1 MSIIHT
7 MGAVIAQDRIELN
20 VIISAMKQGETRESF
35 ESAKKQLRSEQLYIL
50 LQGQLIKSRKDQCLR
65 FLLPEASTERIYCNP
80 KR

>member
-1 MSIIHT
+1 
-7 MGAVIAQDRIELN
+7 
-20 VIISAMKQGETRESF
+20 MKQGETRESF

-50 LQGQLIKSRKDQCLR
+50 LQGQLINSRKDQCLR